1 MIIELDDKIFL
12 NKVKENAL
20 IYYDAKKKNF
30 CFKTIEEINSELIQS
45 VKNLN
50 KKVETLECFNK
61 KLIKEDI
68 LTKIDK
74 LENDISKEHLINNVA
89 LFLLFIDLQINN
101 LNEDVNLESLIDW
114 CKSPTNE
121 VPEVLE
127 KYIEIVKGSSKEA
140 VQDDNIK

>member
-89 LFLLFIDLQINN
+89 LFLFFIDLQINN